1 MNEWMQDI
9 RIKEIILDK
18 KTLSR
23 NIFNKNMLEKL
34 LNIKNISEDPYDFAG
49 KKIWMLEPKV
59 PNWPWTNYGRTS
71 PWYLSLEIFR

>member
-1 MNEWMQDI
+1 MNEWMQDV

-49 KKIWMLEPKV
+49 KKIWMLVNFEL
-59 PNWPWTNYGRTS
+59 WMRSY
-71 PWYLSLEIFR
+71 ID